1 MNWEVWVMTLKTS
14 FFNFGIYKNTIKRF
28 WLGSMLYFI
37 FLFIAT
43 SLTILLNKETL
54 FARLDIRSDIY
65 ANSLILNSEY
75 FTVPLLLS
83 IVVPTVTALLVF
95 RFIHSKKQAIFT
107 FSLPINRNE
116 NYISSYLAGL
126 TLMFLPV
133 LLNGIILML
142 LSVAVFSKLFTLY
155 HCLLWILYNMLAL
168 FLMYS
173 CAVFCATLT
182 GNSFAM
188 VILNILIHSIIFIF
202 ALCFNAIADIFLYG
216 YVGSELVDL
225 LAANNFPS
233 FIMMLTSKHA
243 QDNLLLSRVIVFI
256 CFAICFSVAAFFIIR
271 KRKIETATDIAGF
284 KSLNSVFKY
293 LITVLITFVVFALF
307 QAQIGTNNIVFVIIL
322 LIISALSY
330 FLVEMLLKKKF
341 NVFSTWKGYTIFAIC
356 FTVIILFV
364 INTSFFGYETRVPS
378 VNDIEAADIYN
389 FRNLPYNEKN
399 VYIEDTEIV
408 EKIAQVHSD
417 IVNASPIPKHRNIYR
432 DYFTYDNYSQI
443 NISYKLKN
451 GKTMRRCYNIPT
463 EKCIE
468 IMEEFYKAE
477 NFKKKNEAIFIDDS
491 KVSGITLNHEQSI
504 SEWKELLPIIR
515 DDVLNMSYHDLHY
528 AEYIGITKNTGS
540 LRLEYKDES
549 ISSVPPE
556 INVYMRHHYL
566 NFTDKYVKTI
576 NWLKEKGYM

>member
-307 QAQIGTNNIVFVIIL
+307 QAQIGTNNIVFIIIL

-378 VNDIEAADIYN
+378 ANDIEAADIYN

-540 LRLEYKDES
+540 LRLEYKVES
-549 ISSVPPE
+549 NSLVSPE